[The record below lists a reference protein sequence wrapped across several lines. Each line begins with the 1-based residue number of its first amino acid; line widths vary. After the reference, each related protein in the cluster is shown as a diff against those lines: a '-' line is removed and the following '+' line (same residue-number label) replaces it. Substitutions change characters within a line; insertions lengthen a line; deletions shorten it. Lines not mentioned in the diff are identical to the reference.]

1 LGIGVLGARAAVP
14 LVSFNLG
21 VEVAQIAIAA
31 LVLPLVWRLQQRP
44 SFALKHV
51 PTLSLLLT
59 FAGVYWF
66 LARTLM

>member
-1 LGIGVLGARAAVP
+1 L
-14 LVSFNLG
+14 SFNLG

-31 LVLPLVWRLQQRP
+31 LVLPLVWRLEQRP

-51 PTLSLLLT
+51 PALSLLIT

-66 LARTLM
+66 LARTLI